1 MRKRTKSRE
10 IALKALYRADISKEP
25 LSEFLK
31 EILKK
36 ERGKDIK
43 DFAQELA
50 TKTLD
55 NIEVLDKIIRK
66 HALNWQL
73 ERMAIIDRNIIR
85 LASYE
90 LLFCDN
96 IPPKVSINE
105 AIELAKKYG
114 DQDSGKFVNGILD
127 KITRLE
133 VLSKLDSLNE

>member
-10 IALKALYRADISKEP
+10 IALKALYRVDISKEP
-25 LSEFLK
+25 ISDFLT
-31 EILKK
+31 ELLKK
-36 ERGKDIK
+36 ERDKNIRL
-43 DFAQELA
+43 FAKELI
-50 TKTLD
+50 TMTLD
-55 NIEVLDKIIRK
+55 NIDYLDKLIRK

-73 ERMAIIDRNIIR
+73 ERMAVIDRNIIR

-90 LLFCDN
+90 LIFCGN

-114 DQDSGKFVNGILD
+114 DQDSGKFVNGVLD

-133 VLSKLDSLNE
+133 VLSKLESLDE